1 MFRWPMQNYRQLSV
15 WRKAHAVVLNI
26 HRTAAA
32 ISRNNSGNVGNQ
44 MTRAA
49 MSIAANIVEGSSR
62 GSDQDFSKFVQ
73 IAIGSASEL
82 EYHLHVAADLN
93 LITQEELTA
102 RSPEVVEVRKMLIG
116 LKKKLAAPPRS

>member
-1 MFRWPMQNYRQLSV
+1 MQNYRQLSV

-26 HRTAAA
+26 HRTAAG
-32 ISRNNSGNVGNQ
+32 ISRSNSGNIGNQ

-62 GSDQDFSKFVQ
+62 GSDQDFSKFIQ

-116 LKKKLAAPPRS
+116 LKKKLAAPPRSLAR

>member
-1 MFRWPMQNYRQLSV
+1 MQNYRQLSV

-26 HRTAAA
+26 HRTVEA
-32 ISRNNSGNVGNQ
+32 IPRTNSGNIANQ

-62 GSDQDFSKFVQ
+62 GSDQDFARFIQ

-93 LITQEELTA
+93 LISQEEFAA
-102 RSPEVVEVRKMLIG
+102 RGPEVVEVRKMLLG
-116 LKKKLAAPPRS
+116 LKKKLVPALRRQGP